1 MYHSITI
8 GDKNT
13 WDDWHMIPVTP
24 PVIAPPVEKTLSLNV
39 EGRSGTVYLSQ
50 SVTGRPVYKAREG
63 SWEFYISTEE
73 WRGNHFSSPVG
84 KQALDHLTN
93 ALRTGA
99 AKPLENRVRLEDDP
113 AFFYFGR
120 VWVSGG
126 IKQQNDHTVVT
137 LKYSL
142 YPYKFLYN
150 AIDEDWLWDPFGFTT
165 DLALPYTKDI
175 RIAPY
180 DKTTVY
186 LPPSEKPSVVY
197 AASEGV
203 KATLYKSR
211 AVPYTYAKI
220 LGLAADSV
228 SANLYGKTMTPVG
241 IIDDDLRY
249 NVYELALKSE
259 IGDETSVHV
268 HYQPAYL

>member
-13 WDDWHMIPVTP
+13 WDDWHMIPATP
-24 PVIAPPVEKTLSLNV
+24 PVIAPPTEKTISLNV

-50 SVTGRPVYKAREG
+50 SVTGQPVFKTREG
-63 SWEFYISTEE
+63 SWEFYLSTEE
-73 WRGNHFSSPVG
+73 WRGGNYSSPVG
-84 KQALDHLTN
+84 KQALDHLAN
-93 ALRTGA
+93 ALRTGS
-99 AKPLENRVRLEDDP
+99 AKPLEQRVRLEDDP

-126 IKQQNDHTVVT
+126 IRQQNDHTVLT

-142 YPYKFLYN
+142 YPFKFLYN
-150 AIDEDWLWDPFGFTT
+150 KIDEDWLWDPFGFTT

-175 RIAPY
+175 RIAPF

-186 LPPSEKPSVVY
+186 LPPSEKPSIVY

-211 AVPYTYAKI
+211 DVPYTYAKI
-220 LGLAADSV
+220 KGTYVDSATAMLA
-228 SANLYGKTMTPVG
+228 GKSLTPIG
-241 IIDDDLRY
+241 TIDGDLRY
-249 NVYELALKSE
+249 NVYELELKSE
-259 IGDETSVHV
+259 TADEVSVHV
-268 HYQPAYL
+268 SYLPAYL